1 MNGSQEE
8 EKKETEASPEQ
19 APEPDK
25 KETEPVKESEPKE
38 DEVTTLKKQVEE
50 LTKNYQDLLKDNE
63 AKEKQAKDWENK
75 YYTVYA
81 DMANTRKQVEKENQ
95 EFKRYAV
102 QSTIQE
108 IIPVLDSFDM
118 ALKNEPQDEKIKNY
132 VAGFKMIH
140 SKLLNVLK
148 QLGIEIINPQVGE
161 EFNPHSMEAFS
172 TVDGEKDNLV
182 AETFLKGYRLHDHL
196 LRSAG
201 VIITKKPIAVK
212 EEKKE
217 DKEAD
222 KTAETTKEVK

>member
-8 EKKETEASPEQ
+8 EKKETEASPKQ

-38 DEVTTLKKQVEE
+38 DEVTTLRKQVEE